1 MNPDLITIAIKIHF
15 RLPYTEES
23 EEHYS
28 HALAD
33 HCELPIRTGLSLIEF
48 AKLLDIGPTALDEIS
63 RIYR

>member
-1 MNPDLITIAIKIHF
+1 HF